1 MASNKL
7 KLYNTLGHEK
17 QLLQAIESPSK
28 KKLSIGIYACGPTV
42 YWFAHI
48 GNLRTY
54 TMEDV
59 LKRTL
64 EYNGYKV
71 KHIMNITDVGH
82 LTSDADTGEDK
93 LQKTAKEE
101 EKSVWDIAEFYTN
114 EFKKDIDSLNIKTP
128 TTWVKASDTISEQI
142 ELIKKLEEKGFTYK
156 ISDGVYFN
164 VSKLENY
171 GRLWKSKENE
181 TESRIEENQE
191 KINPNDF
198 ALWKFSREDSR
209 KEMIWDSPWG
219 KGFPGWHTEC
229 VVMGAKYLG
238 IPFDIHCGGI
248 DHIPI
253 HHTNEIAQAEAA
265 YGEKLANHWMHVEFL
280 ILKEGRMGKS
290 EGNIVTLKDLIKQ
303 GFNPLAYRYLCL
315 QAHYRSKLIFSLEA
329 LKGAQ
334 NTLENLWEKI
344 REVQTS
350 SSPKTLSKK
359 AKEYKEKF
367 QELINNDLDT
377 PKSLAL
383 MWKLLKEKNI
393 SDAEKYK
400 LMLEFDNV
408 FGLELSEVKEI
419 EVPQEIKDLVQ
430 EREDYRK
437 AKEWKKADQ
446 IREKIKNKGYRI
458 EDTPKGPKVKPE

>member
-7 KLYNTLGHEK
+7 KLYNTLAHEK
-17 QLLQAIESPSK
+17 QLFQPIGSSSK
-28 KKLSIGIYACGPTV
+28 KDSSIGMYACGPTV

-48 GNLRTY
+48 GNLRAY

-64 EYNGYKV
+64 EYNNYKV

-93 LQKTAKEE
+93 LQKTAKKE

-114 EFKKDIDSLNIKTP
+114 EFKKDIDSLNIKVP
-128 TTWVKASDTISEQI
+128 DTWVKASDTISEQI

-171 GRLWKSKENE
+171 GRLWKNKENK

-198 ALWKFSREDSR
+198 ALWKFTREDFR

-229 VVMGAKYLG
+229 VVMGVKYLG

-248 DHIPI
+248 DHIPV

-265 YGEKLANHWMHVEFL
+265 YGKMLANYWIHVEFL
-280 ILKEGRMGKS
+280 VLKEGRMGKS
-290 EGNIVTLKDLIKQ
+290 KGNILTLKDLIKQ

-315 QAHYRSKLIFSLEA
+315 QAHYRSKLIFSLNA

-334 NTLENLWEKI
+334 NTLENLWQKV
-344 REVQTS
+344 RELKTS
-350 SSPKTLSKK
+350 SART
-359 AKEYKEKF
+359 ET
-367 QELINNDLDT
+367 QELKQYQQRFLKLINDDLDT
-377 PKSLAL
+377 PKALAL
-383 MWKLLKEKNI
+383 IWELIKDKNI

-400 LMLEFDNV
+400 LLLDFDKV
-408 FGLELSEVKEI
+408 LGLKLSEVEEI
-419 EVPQEIKDLVQ
+419 KVPHEIKDLIQ

-446 IREKIKNKGYRI
+446 IRKKIKNKGYKI